1 MQSENTEPKHIINKA
16 RYRCY
21 QARSRYWAEMVDTGQ
36 CTRDTHVT
44 LSHAVL
50 AYYDAMMEFEADVD
64 GLPDVEPLLSRVGE
78 TTEIVVQ
85 SSRRGGDRTTDEVPA
100 VVDVPAEQLIEMSKQ
115 LDDVAAELDFT
126 DEVPR

>member
-1 MQSENTEPKHIINKA
+1 MESDTTEPEHIINQA

-36 CTRDTHVT
+36 CSRDTHVT

-50 AYYDAMMEFEADVD
+50 AYYDAMMEFEAEID
-64 GLPDVEPLLSRVGE
+64 GLPDIEPLLSRVRE

-85 SSRRGGDRTTDEVPA
+85 SSRRGGGRTTEEVPA
-100 VVDVPAEQLIEMSKQ
+100 VVDVPAEQLIQMSKQ

-126 DEVPR
+126 DSVPG